1 MAEVKLD
8 SLLFPRFYLFVI
20 LLMLTAC
27 SSIKIVTVKNN
38 TNESIAFQGHFIA
51 KSNNTSNLEFILRPG
66 EINSWRYEIGAFE
79 DNILDKGL
87 IKIILSDPKGCVVAL
102 DRNAFEDIAIKNGMW
117 VINIDK
123 NVMKCKENN
132 TYQGK

>member
-1 MAEVKLD
+1 
-8 SLLFPRFYLFVI
+8 
-20 LLMLTAC
+20 MLTAC